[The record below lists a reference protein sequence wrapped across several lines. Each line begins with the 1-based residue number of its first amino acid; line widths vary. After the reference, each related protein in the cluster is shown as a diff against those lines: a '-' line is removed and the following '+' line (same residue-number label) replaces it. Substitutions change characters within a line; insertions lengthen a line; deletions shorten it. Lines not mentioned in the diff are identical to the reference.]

1 MPPSPS
7 LWETV
12 SPSPPPYPFPFP
24 FPPVPSPPTKLTRPP
39 GCTPKALTHRIAKLK
54 SVANGTGS
62 LDNTP
67 AATPSKRGRP
77 KKPLAPA
84 AENGTGTGDA
94 VDDDEEFSPAKKR
107 GGKRA
112 SDPADGA
119 TPVKKARG
127 QRAGTGKK
135 ATEVKKEEKEEKEE
149 KGEVEMG
156 ESDGDALEGVEEGME
171 GMEGTEGMEAVEEG
185 MKGLEGTEGTEAV
198 EDLPMGQVVKV
209 ENGVI
214 TLAAAGE
221 ED

>member
-12 SPSPPPYPFPFP
+12 SPPSPLPSLSPPHQ
-24 FPPVPSPPTKLTRPP
+24 LTHPP

-67 AATPSKRGRP
+67 NTTPSKRGRP
-77 KKPLAPA
+77 KKLIATA
-84 AENGTGTGDA
+84 AENGTGTGHDD
-94 VDDDEEFSPAKKR
+94 VDDDEEFTPVKKR
-107 GGKRA
+107 GVKRT
-112 SDPADGA
+112 SDPDDDA

-127 QRAGTGKK
+127 KRAGK
-135 ATEVKKEEKEEKEE
+135 VKKEEKEENGE

-156 ESDGDALEGVEEGME
+156 ESDGDALEGVEEG
-171 GMEGTEGMEAVEEG
+171 TEGME
-185 MKGLEGTEGTEAV
+185 
-198 EDLPMGQVVKV
+198 DLPLGQMVKV

-214 TLAAAGE
+214 TVAAAGE